1 MKKKARILLVDDHQ
15 VVRRGVAALIEDA
28 GREWEVCGEAGT
40 GREAVAAVSAL
51 KPDIVVMD
59 ISMPDMTGLDATR
72 EILKTDPQVEILM
85 LSVHESEQ
93 MVYDV
98 LASGARGYIFK
109 RDAGN
114 ELIAALKALQQHR
127 LYFTS
132 RVSEVIRDGYLMR
145 GQRPEND
152 EWPFSRLSL
161 RERQIVK
168 LVAEGKANKEIAH
181 VLNISIKTVESH
193 RAHIM
198 EKLDLHSV
206 TDLVRYAVRNNLIE
220 C

>member
-1 MKKKARILLVDDHQ
+1 
-15 VVRRGVAALIEDA
+15 VVRRGVAALIADA
-28 GREWEVCGEAGT
+28 RREWEVCGEAST
-40 GREAVAAVSAL
+40 GREAVAAVAAL

-72 EILKTDPQVEILM
+72 AILKANPRVEILM
-85 LSVHESEQ
+85 LSVHDSEQ
-93 MVYDV
+93 MVHDV
-98 LASGARGYIFK
+98 VSAGARGYILK

-114 ELIAALKALQQHR
+114 ELVAALEAVHQHK

-132 RVSEVIRDGYLMR
+132 KVSEVILHGYLR
-145 GQRPEND
+145 QGEKRETPEA
-152 EWPFSRLSL
+152 PFNRLSS
-161 RERQIVK
+161 REREIIK

-181 VLNISIKTVESH
+181 LLSISIKTVESH
-193 RAHIM
+193 RANIM

-206 TDLVRYAVRNNLIE
+206 TDLVRYAIRNNLVE